1 MFVAFLFFLLIRFE
15 PRFFHFC
22 RFSGKWQRRFRFP
35 HLPLLPPTVFYF
47 FVFIIATFIFYLSWG
62 GGGREGEKR
71 NEQAKGISSCSEV
84 ANSKIE
90 GKTRISMAF
99 DQSINQPL
107 HGRQIAPSRRQCRGG
122 GQGGIKGARRE
133 GGGGKKEGKLRP
145 PPLDGGGG
153 SGATTARHPVISTL
167 HLIRA
172 YRL

>member
-1 MFVAFLFFLLIRFE
+1 MATSLSIPAPPPSPTDCLLFFCLYYC
-15 PRFFHFC
+15 H
-22 RFSGKWQRRFRFP
+22 
-35 HLPLLPPTVFYF
+35 
-47 FVFIIATFIFYLSWG
+47 FYLLSILG

-133 GGGGKKEGKLRP
+133 GGGRKKEGKLRP